1 MSGVFV
7 PQDEDVRHRIHVE
20 LDKNFFVE
28 AGAGTGKTSSLV
40 DRIVA
45 LITSGQA
52 TLDRVAA
59 ITFTEAAAAELR
71 DRVREKLERSASDQ
85 DQPEQEKVRC
95 EQGVADLDHAAI
107 QTLHS
112 FAGNLLR
119 ERPLEAG
126 LPPSFETLNQIAAD
140 LAFEEAWR
148 SWLDKALDDPDL
160 QPALRQALSLGMTL
174 THLHQLAKTF
184 HASYDRLSGAL
195 FPDR

>member
-1 MSGVFV
+1 MSGIFV

-71 DRVREKLERSASDQ
+71 DRIREKLERSASDPG
-85 DQPEQEKVRC
+85 QPDHERLLC
-95 EQGVADLDHAAI
+95 EQGVADLDRAAI

-119 ERPLEAG
+119 
-126 LPPSFETLNQIAAD
+126 
-140 LAFEEAWR
+140 
-148 SWLDKALDDPDL
+148 
-160 QPALRQALSLGMTL
+160 
-174 THLHQLAKTF
+174 
-184 HASYDRLSGAL
+184 
-195 FPDR
+195 